1 MTIILLG
8 GGATSLSVN
17 NVKVSPDPVR
27 AEIISSR
34 ACHSLTLL
42 VQVVA
47 GKNFTLSLDCSTS
60 FWDFSLTAFTK
71 PSSGDQVSDGTFVI
85 QVYLAGIMVSH
96 GPSRILVTHVSQVHK
111 QTNGICEER
120 SCPFGS
126 LMSHPGFHWC
136 CRFSALGPWFW
147 WVPPTCP
154 SSRRTEGEGENAWEV
169 TLTRHDRYDV
179 KVTGSLP
186 DGWGDDNLACR
197 SSGIE
202 DARTDYNVDND
213 DSCWCW

>member
-60 FWDFSLTAFTK
+60 F
-71 PSSGDQVSDGTFVI
+71 
-85 QVYLAGIMVSH
+85 
-96 GPSRILVTHVSQVHK
+96 
-111 QTNGICEER
+111 
-120 SCPFGS
+120 
-126 LMSHPGFHWC
+126 
-136 CRFSALGPWFW
+136 
-147 WVPPTCP
+147 
-154 SSRRTEGEGENAWEV
+154 
-169 TLTRHDRYDV
+169 
-179 KVTGSLP
+179 
-186 DGWGDDNLACR
+186 
-197 SSGIE
+197 
-202 DARTDYNVDND
+202 
-213 DSCWCW
+213 